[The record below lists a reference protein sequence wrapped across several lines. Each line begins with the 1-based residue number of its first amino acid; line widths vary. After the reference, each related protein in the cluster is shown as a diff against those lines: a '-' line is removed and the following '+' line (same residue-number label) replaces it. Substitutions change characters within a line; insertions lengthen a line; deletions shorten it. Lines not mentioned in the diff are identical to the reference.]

1 MNLKMK
7 NFTSLRM
14 ILSVSLL
21 SVGLLQAQQN
31 SSALKKE
38 RKFSKKSTEELS
50 KYHGFERCST
60 VEYEQYLQAKYP
72 DRLTDAQFEAWF
84 APLIEKY
91 KTEKSQ
97 NGTIITIPVVVHVI
111 HSGQN
116 LGSAPNIVDEQ
127 VMSQIAVMNNDYRKL
142 LNSPGYNN
150 SAVGADVQIQFALAK
165 VDPNGNPT
173 NGIDRV
179 NLCQDTWTR
188 DDIEDFVKPQTIW
201 DPNKYMNMWS
211 VNFADASL
219 LGYAQFPS
227 NSTLSGLSAN
237 GGLANTDGVVA
248 NFATFGSI
256 DYNTTNNFMLAA
268 PYNKG
273 RTMTHEVGHFLGLR
287 HIWGDANCG
296 TDYCSDTPVHKQ
308 ANYNCPS
315 HPKPNSCGST
325 DEMFENYMDYTNDAC
340 MNIFTNDQK
349 TRIRTVMDN
358 SPRRLQ
364 LKASVAEQ
372 AIPLFPNDAE
382 LKLDGG
388 CALGSCTGGLL
399 RFSLYNRGTSNLT
412 SATITYS
419 INGGASQTYNWTGNL
434 AQDKYSV
441 ISIPVLSTI
450 PSSPVTASIVS
461 VNGTSDQRSTNNT
474 VTGTYTKPAAPD
486 YFASATTVNFS
497 LQRDYFGSETTW
509 TLKNSAGQ
517 VVKYGGPY
525 QDVQNPTQTT
535 PLPALIT
542 QTWTLPAGCYVFAI
556 SDAYADGLT
565 DGGYVTLSTN
575 GQTIYTAST
584 DIESYGSKAFTS
596 VVLSTNE
603 AKADHFSVYPNPASD
618 ELNITKVSNKATY
631 EIHNVVGQ
639 LVKSGEISNNKV
651 RISELVKG
659 TYFLMVKDGNLSEN
673 IKFIK
678 K

>member
-1 MNLKMK
+1 MK

-14 ILSVSLL
+14 VLSISLL

-72 DRLTDAQFEAWF
+72 DRLTDAQFESWF

-91 KTEKSQ
+91 TTEKSQ

-150 SAVGADVQIQFALAK
+150 NAVGADVQIQFALAK

-188 DDIEDFVKPQTIW
+188 DDIEGFVKPQTIW

-268 PYNKG
+268 PY
-273 RTMTHEVGHFLGLR
+273 LSLI
-287 HIWGDANCG
+287 HI
-296 TDYCSDTPVHKQ
+296 
-308 ANYNCPS
+308 
-315 HPKPNSCGST
+315 
-325 DEMFENYMDYTNDAC
+325 
-340 MNIFTNDQK
+340 
-349 TRIRTVMDN
+349 
-358 SPRRLQ
+358 
-364 LKASVAEQ
+364 
-372 AIPLFPNDAE
+372 
-382 LKLDGG
+382 
-388 CALGSCTGGLL
+388 
-399 RFSLYNRGTSNLT
+399 
-412 SATITYS
+412 
-419 INGGASQTYNWTGNL
+419 
-434 AQDKYSV
+434 
-441 ISIPVLSTI
+441 
-450 PSSPVTASIVS
+450 
-461 VNGTSDQRSTNNT
+461 
-474 VTGTYTKPAAPD
+474 
-486 YFASATTVNFS
+486 
-497 LQRDYFGSETTW
+497 
-509 TLKNSAGQ
+509 
-517 VVKYGGPY
+517 
-525 QDVQNPTQTT
+525 
-535 PLPALIT
+535 
-542 QTWTLPAGCYVFAI
+542 
-556 SDAYADGLT
+556 
-565 DGGYVTLSTN
+565 
-575 GQTIYTAST
+575 
-584 DIESYGSKAFTS
+584 
-596 VVLSTNE
+596 
-603 AKADHFSVYPNPASD
+603 
-618 ELNITKVSNKATY
+618 
-631 EIHNVVGQ
+631 
-639 LVKSGEISNNKV
+639 
-651 RISELVKG
+651 
-659 TYFLMVKDGNLSEN
+659 
-673 IKFIK
+673 
-678 K
+678 